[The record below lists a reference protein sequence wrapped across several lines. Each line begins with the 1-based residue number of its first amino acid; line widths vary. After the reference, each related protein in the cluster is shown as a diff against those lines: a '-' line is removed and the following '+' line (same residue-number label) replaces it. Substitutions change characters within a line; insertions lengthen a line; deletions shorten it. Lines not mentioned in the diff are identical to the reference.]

1 MTSTHFNGRERTELG
16 KLNVPL
22 VRRLGHGQPLS
33 GPGPTSGLL
42 PLGSQGEEVGPGPL
56 LLRLLLPAASLAAP
70 RILIG

>member
-1 MTSTHFNGRERTELG
+1 MTSTHFNGRQRTELG
-16 KLNVPL
+16 ELNVPL
-22 VRRLGHGQPLS
+22 GRSLGHGQPLA
-33 GPGPTSGLL
+33 GPGPTSRLL